1 MESIIATRNMPITIQ
16 QNFLLK
22 WNQVLILGKKH
33 GQTKEEIKKKKKTP
47 RREQKQTQGEKT
59 QREAI
64 VIFLIVLNFES

>member
-1 MESIIATRNMPITIQ
+1 MVKPR
-16 QNFLLK
+16 
-22 WNQVLILGKKH
+22 KKL
-33 GQTKEEIKKKKKTP
+33 KKKKTP